1 MNCAEATELAGLYVL
16 DALEPAE
23 RALVDAHLAT
33 CTQAHAEFSEV
44 GGVVPALATLAEPV
58 AAPDSLKDKVL
69 ADYRAGAGAGARQPA
84 SVLLAPVPIPALRP
98 SRPSWLGWAA
108 AAAAVLLLA
117 VTAGWAFTVQS
128 HADAQAQRAQQL
140 AQAINLMAQPDS
152 KVALLSGTG
161 SSIGAASV
169 HGFAAL
175 SPSGSGYLVMVG
187 LSSAPAGQTIQ
198 AWTISN
204 GSATS
209 AGLMSVDADGYALIT
224 LPGAATA
231 DAIALTIEPAGGS
244 DQPTSDPFAVGE
256 VRSNSSAS

>member
-1 MNCAEATELAGLYVL
+1 MSELTHAEATELAGLYVL
-16 DALEPAE
+16 DALTPDE
-23 RALVDAHLAT
+23 RAEVDAHLAS
-33 CTQAHAEFSEV
+33 CAEAHDEFAAV
-44 GGVVPALATLAEPV
+44 GGVVPALASLAEPMG
-58 AAPDSLKDKVL
+58 APASLKNKVM
-69 ADYRAGAGAGARQPA
+69 ADYRAGAGAAVWTPAPAAAARAPGRA
-84 SVLLAPVPIPALRP
+84 SWV
-98 SRPSWLGWAA
+98 GWAA
-108 AAAAVLLLA
+108 AAMAVLLIA
-117 VTAGWAFTVQS
+117 VVAGWGYVAQS
-128 HADAQAQRAQQL
+128 RADREAHRSQMI
-140 AQAINLMAQPDS
+140 AQAIDLMAQPDS